1 MYHTT
6 SCGHDTINAIAPTQY
21 KRKINFFFHT
31 EVNSMHMALKL
42 QLQCWYIYND
52 KRWHILQTFENVK
65 YSIAIASSES
75 HCQASIL
82 Y

>member
-21 KRKINFFFHT
+21 KRKIIFFFHT

-65 YSIAIASSES
+65 IFHSNCIVGEP
-75 HCQASIL
+75 L
-82 Y
+82 PG